1 MDISGN
7 KADTNTDKEC
17 VLGDLYLGVAV
28 LYKKLNLNEKSNV
41 SRPKRLIRE
50 YWKKKLKSS
59 KSQRQINFVSQFII
73 FLNLRVKKPSS
84 WFSRGKRVGQSLEL
98 DG

>member
-50 YWKKKLKSS
+50 YWKKKIKELKIPEANKLCKPIYYFF
-59 KSQRQINFVSQFII
+59 KSQS
-73 FLNLRVKKPSS
+73 
-84 WFSRGKRVGQSLEL
+84 
-98 DG
+98 